1 MSTHSNEAKTRISQR
16 QKFVKVGST
25 AAVQDDDFENE
36 NTHTT
41 NPNTTGTFFGKK
53 VKTKRNTKLQ
63 KNTYTLK
70 EKNQTGRKS
79 GTGNNFKPRK
89 EKEETSV

>member
-36 NTHTT
+36 NTHTHHKSKH
-41 NPNTTGTFFGKK
+41 NRNFFWQKGENKAKHK
-53 VKTKRNTKLQ
+53 VT

-70 EKNQTGRKS
+70 EKKS
-79 GTGNNFKPRK
+79 NRQKKRRNR
-89 EKEETSV
+89 